1 MAFDL
6 SKYETVDQRLEK
18 FWKEYP
24 DGRIETNLEVI
35 TEDRCVVKCYLYK
48 TYLDSV
54 SFATGIAEERLTS
67 SHINKTSFVE
77 NCESSAIG
85 RALHNGG
92 ISKHSEGKPRPTRE
106 EMEKVARIENDAK
119 AKSITVAPAD
129 SWETFTASMPETVA
143 PALDDVVSLL
153 KTELG
158 AEEVPQC
165 RHGNRVKKTG
175 TSKAGK
181 PYLGWVCAQSG
192 SRAAV
197 QTPQCEPLWYTYV
210 SQTGTFRA
218 PDQTE

>member
-35 TEDRCVVKCYLYK
+35 TEDRCVIKCYLYK
-48 TYLDSV
+48 TYLDGV
-54 SFATGIAEERLTS
+54 PFATGIAEERLTT

-77 NCESSAIG
+77 NCESSSIG

-119 AKSITVAPAD
+119 ADVITIAPTD
-129 SWETFTASMPETVA
+129 SWETFTATMPETVKPSVNA
-143 PALDDVVSLL
+143 VVQLL
-153 KTELG
+153 QEELG

-165 RHGNRVKKTG
+165 KHGNRIKKQG
-175 TSKAGK
+175 TAKSGK
-181 PYLGWVCAQSG
+181 PYLGWVCAQTG
-192 SRAAV
+192 SRGAV
-197 QTPQCEPLWYTYV
+197 QTPPCEAIWYTYV